1 MPDEAESSVPE
12 RKRGAGA
19 KIVYDLLRDE
29 ILSLSLAP
37 GSPIDEVQLSE
48 RFGMSR
54 TPIREALVRL
64 GEEGLVSTLPNRS
77 TMVAAIDFLNLPAYF
92 DALTLMYRVTSRLA
106 AQQHRANDLRQIE
119 ALHQDFSEAV
129 AAQDALAM
137 IATNAA
143 FHTAIAEAGHNP
155 YYTSL
160 SKRLLADGRRILRLY
175 YDSYDDKLPQLFVDE
190 HARLIRAIAGR
201 DAETADRV
209 AEADAKQIIQ
219 QIQKLLTRSSGSA
232 IPL

>member
-1 MPDEAESSVPE
+1 MPDESETSLPE

-29 ILSLSLAP
+29 ILNLGLAP

-64 GEEGLVSTLPNRS
+64 AEEGLVSTLPNRS
-77 TMVAAIDFLNLPAYF
+77 TMVAAIDFLNLHTYF
-92 DALTLMYRVTSRLA
+92 DALTLMYRATSRLA
-106 AQQHRANDLRQIE
+106 AQNHRADDLAHLE
-119 ALHQDFSEAV
+119 AYHEEFSRAV
-129 AAQDALAM
+129 TAQDALAM

-143 FHTAIAEAGHNP
+143 FHTAIAEIGRNP
-155 YYTSL
+155 YYTGL
-160 SKRLLADGRRILRLY
+160 SKRLLADGRRISRLY

-190 HARLIRAIAGR
+190 HAKLIRAIADR
-201 DAETADRV
+201 DVAAADRV
-209 AEADAKQIIQ
+209 AKADAQQ
-219 QIQKLLTRSSGSA
+219 LVRQIQKLLTRTGDTA
-232 IPL
+232 VPL